1 MNDNPLGNYIS
12 INRQFLSVMDFN
24 ANILGIPRR
33 SPQFQEKD
41 EFELSMHQLKEE
53 IGEIEESYK
62 NGDFIGVL
70 DGLIDLEYFLLGIF
84 YKNGIS
90 ESTHAE
96 LFDVVHRANMLKK
109 MGTKAGREGFKA
121 ADAYKPDSW
130 TDPELKIARIL
141 DKVRE
146 RGY

>member
-12 INRQFLSVMDFN
+12 INKQFLSVVDFN
-24 ANILGIPRR
+24 ANVLEISRR
-33 SPQFQEKD
+33 TPNFQDKD
-41 EFELSMHQLKEE
+41 EFKLSMHQLKEE
-53 IGEIEESYK
+53 IEEIEEAY
-62 NGDFIGVL
+62 NNADFIGLL

-90 ESTHAE
+90 EATHSE
-96 LFDVVHRANMLKK
+96 LFDAVHKANMLKK
-109 MGTKAGREGFKA
+109 MGTKPGREGYSS
-121 ADAYKPDSW
+121 ADAFKPDSW

-146 RGY
+146 RGF